1 MGSVSPGR
9 AFLLR
14 CQRTMIGALTKY
26 RPRQRD
32 WVVVVLCSSMV
43 LLASSSS
50 SAPLMQIGA
59 EALDVSAKHLD
70 VDLSR
75 GSAKLEGE
83 VRIKMGEL
91 DVTCDRVDIK
101 YDAAPMVRWAKGTGN
116 VRASIRGITATAQ
129 SLEVEIP
136 ERRAGLVGNVRISRG
151 RGWIQAD
158 HASIDLPTG
167 RITLDEIRGSIP
179 IEPRAK

>member
-1 MGSVSPGR
+1 MSAVQQKPHPRGR
-9 AFLLR
+9 SWAV
-14 CQRTMIGALTKY
+14 A
-26 RPRQRD
+26 
-32 WVVVVLCSSMV
+32 VVCSTTL

-70 VDLSR
+70 VDFSK
-75 GSAKLEGE
+75 GVAKLEGE
-83 VRIKMGEL
+83 VRIKLGEL
-91 DVTCDRVDIK
+91 DVSCDRVDIR
-101 YDAAPMVRWAKGTGN
+101 YDDAPTVRWARGTGN
-116 VRASIRGITATAQ
+116 VRATIRGISATAQ

-167 RITLDEIRGSIP
+167 RLTLDEIRGSIP
-179 IEPRAK
+179 IEAKGK